1 MWKIYSSY
9 TSGTGVDMIKILY
22 VNGGI
27 MDRGGISTFMMN
39 VYEKMH
45 SEKIQIDFLVHTLS
59 KGVRDEDILNLGGKI
74 FRVPARGKNPLKN
87 YRQIKQIM
95 LDGNYDV
102 VHAHADAGNSTILA
116 IAKECDIP
124 IRISHC
130 HNTNYTNKS
139 LLKKFLNEQLKKQ
152 IPRYATHLWACSE
165 KAGEW
170 LYGNHSFEV
179 IPNAIDVQK
188 FIYSPQLSKDL
199 RKELN
204 LENKFVIGHVGRFD
218 YQKNH
223 DFLLKV
229 FAEVINEREDAHLV
243 LIGKGE
249 LEEVIKKQANQLG
262 ILDKISFLGESSN
275 VNKLINVF
283 DVGVFPSLFEGFGIA
298 VLEMQINGLPL
309 VVSDNFPSEI
319 NLTDNIRFLSLDETV
334 KYWCETI
341 LETKGRDTGAVDKII
356 AKGYNLSDMVN
367 KLTKTYERIVDKS

>member
-1 MWKIYSSY
+1 
-9 TSGTGVDMIKILY
+9 MIKILY
-22 VNGGI
+22 VNGGT
-27 MDRGGISTFMMN
+27 MDRGGVSTFMMN

-74 FRVPARGKNPLKN
+74 FRVPARGKNPLQN

-95 LDGNYDV
+95 LNGKYDI
-102 VHAHADAGNSTILA
+102 VHAHADAGNSTILS
-116 IAKECDIP
+116 IAKKCNIP

-139 LLKKFLNEQLKKQ
+139 LLKRFLNDRLKKR

-188 FIYSPQLSKDL
+188 FTYSPQLSKDL

-229 FAEVINEREDAHLV
+229 FVEVVNEREDVHLV

-249 LEEVIKKQANQLG
+249 LEEVIKKQADQLG

-283 DVGVFPSLFEGFGIA
+283 DVGVFPSLFEGLGI
-298 VLEMQINGLPL
+298 VVIEMQANGLS
-309 VVSDNFPSEI
+309 VICSREI
-319 NLTDNIRFLSLDETV
+319 PTAVKFSKNIQFLGLEESKEH
-334 KYWCETI
+334 WSQAI
-341 LETKGRDTGAVDKII
+341 LNAGKRNNEAVEKII
-356 AKGYNLSDMVN
+356 AAGYNLSDMVN
-367 KLTKTYERIVDKS
+367 KLTETYERIVEEI

>member
-22 VNGGI
+22 VNGGT
-27 MDRGGISTFMMN
+27 MDRGGVSTFMMN

-74 FRVPARGKNPLKN
+74 FRVPARGRNPLKN

-95 LDGNYDV
+95 LNGKYDV
-102 VHAHADAGNSTILA
+102 VHAHADAGNSTILS

-283 DVGVFPSLFEGFGIA
+283 DVGVFPSLFEGFSIA
-298 VLEMQINGLPL
+298 MVEMQVNGLPL
-309 VVSDNFPSEI
+309 VVSDNVPSEI

-334 KYWCETI
+334 KYWCKTI

>member
-1 MWKIYSSY
+1 M
-9 TSGTGVDMIKILY
+9 
-22 VNGGI
+22 
-27 MDRGGISTFMMN
+27 
-39 VYEKMH
+39 
-45 SEKIQIDFLVHTLS
+45 
-59 KGVRDEDILNLGGKI
+59 
-74 FRVPARGKNPLKN
+74 
-87 YRQIKQIM
+87 
-95 LDGNYDV
+95 
-102 VHAHADAGNSTILA
+102 
-116 IAKECDIP
+116 
-124 IRISHC
+124 
-130 HNTNYTNKS
+130 
-139 LLKKFLNEQLKKQ
+139 NEQLKKQ

-170 LYGNHSFEV
+170 LYGNHFFEV

-229 FAEVINEREDAHLV
+229 FVEVVHEREDAHLV

-283 DVGVFPSLFEGFGIA
+283 DVGVFPSLFEGFSIA
-298 VLEMQINGLPL
+298 MVEMQVNGLPL
-309 VVSDNFPSEI
+309 VVSDNVPSEI

>member
-22 VNGGI
+22 VNGGT
-27 MDRGGISTFMMN
+27 MDRGGVSTFMMN

-74 FRVPARGKNPLKN
+74 FRVPARGRNPLKN

-95 LDGNYDV
+95 LNGKYDV
-102 VHAHADAGNSTILA
+102 VHAHADAGNSTILS
-116 IAKECDIP
+116 IAKECNIP

-139 LLKKFLNEQLKKQ
+139 LLKRFLNDQFKKQ

>member
-9 TSGTGVDMIKILY
+9 ISGTGVDMIKILY
-22 VNGGI
+22 VNGGS
-27 MDRGGISTFMMN
+27 MDRGGVSTFMMN

>member
-1 MWKIYSSY
+1 LWKIYSIY

-22 VNGGI
+22 VNGGT
-27 MDRGGISTFMMN
+27 MDRGGVSTFMMN

-102 VHAHADAGNSTILA
+102 VHAHADAGNSTILS

-229 FAEVINEREDAHLV
+229 FAEVVHEREDAHLV

-283 DVGVFPSLFEGFGIA
+283 DVGVFPSLFEGFSIA
-298 VLEMQINGLPL
+298 MVEMQVNGLPL
-309 VVSDNFPSEI
+309 VVSDTVPSEI

-341 LETKGRDTGAVDKII
+341 LEIKERDTGAVDKII

-367 KLTKTYERIVDKS
+367 KLTKTYERILDKS

>member
-22 VNGGI
+22 VNGGT
-27 MDRGGISTFMMN
+27 MDRGGVSTFMMN

>member
-22 VNGGI
+22 VNGGT
-27 MDRGGISTFMMN
+27 MDRGGVSTFMMN

-319 NLTDNIRFLSLDETV
+319 TLTDNIRFLSLDETV

>member
-1 MWKIYSSY
+1 MWKIYSIY

-22 VNGGI
+22 VNGGT
-27 MDRGGISTFMMN
+27 MDRGGVSTFMMN

-59 KGVRDEDILNLGGKI
+59 EGVRDEDILNLGGKI

-95 LDGNYDV
+95 LNGNYDV
-102 VHAHADAGNSTILA
+102 VHAHADAGNRTILS

-139 LLKKFLNEQLKKQ
+139 LLKKFLNEQFKKQ

-229 FAEVINEREDAHLV
+229 FTEFINEREDAHLV

-249 LEEVIKKQANQLG
+249 LEEVIKKQANHLG

-275 VNKLINVF
+275 VNELINVF
-283 DVGVFPSLFEGFGIA
+283 DVGVFPSLFEGFSIA
-298 VLEMQINGLPL
+298 MVEMQVNGLPL
-309 VVSDNFPSEI
+309 VVSDNVPSEI

-334 KYWCETI
+334 KYWCKTI

-356 AKGYNLSDMVN
+356 AKGYNLSDMVH

>member
-22 VNGGI
+22 VNGGT
-27 MDRGGISTFMMN
+27 MDRGGVSTFMMN

-74 FRVPARGKNPLKN
+74 FRVPARGRNPLKN

-95 LDGNYDV
+95 LNGKYDV
-102 VHAHADAGNSTILA
+102 VHAHADAGNSTILS
-116 IAKECDIP
+116 IAKECNIP

-139 LLKKFLNEQLKKQ
+139 LLKRFLNDQFKKQ

-298 VLEMQINGLPL
+298 VLEMQVNGLPL
-309 VVSDNFPSEI
+309 VVSDTVPSEI
-319 NLTDNIRFLSLDETV
+319 DLTDNIRFVSLDETV
-334 KYWCETI
+334 KYWCKTI
-341 LETKGRDTGAVDKII
+341 LDTKGRDNGAVDKII

>member
-1 MWKIYSSY
+1 
-9 TSGTGVDMIKILY
+9 MIKILY
-22 VNGGI
+22 VNGGT
-27 MDRGGISTFMMN
+27 MDRGGVSTFMMN

-45 SEKIQIDFLVHTLS
+45 SENIQIDFLVHTLS

-102 VHAHADAGNSTILA
+102 VHAHADAGNSTILS

-152 IPRYATHLWACSE
+152 IPKYATHLWACSE

-229 FAEVINEREDAHLV
+229 FVEVVHEREDAHLV

-249 LEEVIKKQANQLG
+249 LEEIIKKQANQLG

-334 KYWCETI
+334 KYWCKTI
-341 LETKGRDTGAVDKII
+341 LDTKGRDSGAVDKII

>member
-39 VYEKMH
+39 VYEKMN

>member
-1 MWKIYSSY
+1 MWKIYSIY

-22 VNGGI
+22 VNGGT
-27 MDRGGISTFMMN
+27 MDRGGVSTFMMN

-102 VHAHADAGNSTILA
+102 VHAHADAGNSTILS

-139 LLKKFLNEQLKKQ
+139 LLKKFLNEQFKKQ

-229 FAEVINEREDAHLV
+229 FAEVVHEREDAHLV

-283 DVGVFPSLFEGFGIA
+283 DVGVFPSLFEGFSIA
-298 VLEMQINGLPL
+298 MVEMQVNGLPL
-309 VVSDNFPSEI
+309 VVSDNVPSEI

-334 KYWCETI
+334 KYWCKTI

>member
-9 TSGTGVDMIKILY
+9 ISGTGVEMIKILY
-22 VNGGI
+22 VNGGT
-27 MDRGGISTFMMN
+27 MDRGGVSTFMMN

-74 FRVPARGKNPLKN
+74 FRVPARGKNPLQN

-102 VHAHADAGNSTILA
+102 VHAHADAGNSTILS

-139 LLKKFLNEQLKKQ
+139 LLKKFLNEQFKKQ

-283 DVGVFPSLFEGFGIA
+283 DVGVFPSLFEGFSIA
-298 VLEMQINGLPL
+298 MVEMQVNGLPL
-309 VVSDNFPSEI
+309 VVSDNVPSEI

-334 KYWCETI
+334 KYWCKTI

-356 AKGYNLSDMVN
+356 AKGYKLSDMVN

>member
-39 VYEKMH
+39 VYEKMN

-139 LLKKFLNEQLKKQ
+139 LLKRFLNDRLKKR

-229 FAEVINEREDAHLV
+229 FVEVVNEREDAHLV

>member
-22 VNGGI
+22 VNGGT
-27 MDRGGISTFMMN
+27 MDRGGVSTFMMN

-74 FRVPARGKNPLKN
+74 FRVPARGRNPLKN

-95 LDGNYDV
+95 LNGKYDV
-102 VHAHADAGNSTILA
+102 VHAHADAGNSTILS
-116 IAKECDIP
+116 IAKECNIP

-139 LLKKFLNEQLKKQ
+139 LLKRFLNDQFKKQ
-152 IPRYATHLWACSE
+152 IPKYATHLWACSE

>member
-1 MWKIYSSY
+1 LWKIYSIY

-22 VNGGI
+22 VNGGT
-27 MDRGGISTFMMN
+27 MDRGGVSTFMMN

-102 VHAHADAGNSTILA
+102 VHAHADAGNSTILS

-139 LLKKFLNEQLKKQ
+139 LLKKFLNEQFKKQ

-188 FIYSPQLSKDL
+188 FIYSPQLSEDL

-249 LEEVIKKQANQLG
+249 LEEVIKKQANHLG

-283 DVGVFPSLFEGFGIA
+283 DVGVFPSLFEGFSIA
-298 VLEMQINGLPL
+298 MVEMQVNGLPL
-309 VVSDNFPSEI
+309 VVSDNVPSEI

-334 KYWCETI
+334 KYWCKTI

>member
-1 MWKIYSSY
+1 MWKIYSIY

-22 VNGGI
+22 VNGGT
-27 MDRGGISTFMMN
+27 MDRGGVSTFMMN

-102 VHAHADAGNSTILA
+102 VHAHADAGNSTILS

-229 FAEVINEREDAHLV
+229 FAEVVHEREDAHLV

-283 DVGVFPSLFEGFGIA
+283 DVGVFPSLFEGFSIA
-298 VLEMQINGLPL
+298 MVEMQVNGLSL
-309 VVSDNFPSEI
+309 VVSDTVPSEI
-319 NLTDNIRFLSLDETV
+319 NLTDNIRFLSLDETI
-334 KYWCETI
+334 KYWCKTI
-341 LETKGRDTGAVDKII
+341 LETKGRDNGAVDKII

>member
-22 VNGGI
+22 VNGGT
-27 MDRGGISTFMMN
+27 MDRGGVSTFMMN

-59 KGVRDEDILNLGGKI
+59 TGVRDEDILNLGGKI
-74 FRVPARGKNPLKN
+74 FRVPARGRNPLKN

-95 LDGNYDV
+95 LNGKYDV
-102 VHAHADAGNSTILA
+102 VHAHADAGNSTILS
-116 IAKECDIP
+116 IAKECNIP

-139 LLKKFLNEQLKKQ
+139 LLKRFLNDQFKKQ

-283 DVGVFPSLFEGFGIA
+283 DVGVFPSLFEGFSIA
-298 VLEMQINGLPL
+298 MVEMQVNGLPL
-309 VVSDNFPSEI
+309 VVSDNVPSEI

-334 KYWCETI
+334 KYWCKTI

>member
-1 MWKIYSSY
+1 MWKIYSIY

-22 VNGGI
+22 VNGGT
-27 MDRGGISTFMMN
+27 MDRGGVSTFMMN

-74 FRVPARGKNPLKN
+74 FRVPARGKNPLQN
-87 YRQIKQIM
+87 YHQIKQIM
-95 LDGNYDV
+95 LNGKYDV

-116 IAKECDIP
+116 IAKECNIP

-139 LLKKFLNEQLKKQ
+139 LLKKFLNEQFKKQ

-229 FAEVINEREDAHLV
+229 FAEVVHEREDAHLV

-298 VLEMQINGLPL
+298 VLEMQVNGLPL
-309 VVSDNFPSEI
+309 VVSDTVPSEI

-334 KYWCETI
+334 KYWCKTI
-341 LETKGRDTGAVDKII
+341 LDTKGRDNGAVDKII

>member
-22 VNGGI
+22 VNGGT
-27 MDRGGISTFMMN
+27 MDRGGVSTFMMN

-74 FRVPARGKNPLKN
+74 FRVPARGRNPLKN

-95 LDGNYDV
+95 LNGKYDV
-102 VHAHADAGNSTILA
+102 VHAHADAGNSTILS
-116 IAKECDIP
+116 IAKECNIP

-139 LLKKFLNEQLKKQ
+139 LLKRFLNDQFKKQ

-283 DVGVFPSLFEGFGIA
+283 DVGVFPSLFEGFSIA
-298 VLEMQINGLPL
+298 MVEMQVNGLPL
-309 VVSDNFPSEI
+309 VVSDNVPSEI

-334 KYWCETI
+334 KYWCKTI

>member
-1 MWKIYSSY
+1 MWKIYSIY

-22 VNGGI
+22 VNGGT
-27 MDRGGISTFMMN
+27 MDRGGVSTFMMN

-45 SEKIQIDFLVHTLS
+45 SENIQIDFLVHTLS

-102 VHAHADAGNSTILA
+102 VHAHADAGNSTILS

-139 LLKKFLNEQLKKQ
+139 LLKKFLNEQFKKQ

-229 FAEVINEREDAHLV
+229 FVEVVNEREDAHLV

-275 VNKLINVF
+275 VNELINVF

>member
-9 TSGTGVDMIKILY
+9 ISGTGVDMIKILY
-22 VNGGI
+22 VNGGT
-27 MDRGGISTFMMN
+27 MDRGGVSTFMMN

-116 IAKECDIP
+116 IAKECNIP

-139 LLKKFLNEQLKKQ
+139 LLKKFLNEQFKKQ

-229 FAEVINEREDAHLV
+229 FAEVVHEREDAHLV

-298 VLEMQINGLPL
+298 VLEMQVNGLPL
-309 VVSDNFPSEI
+309 VVSDTVPSEI

-334 KYWCETI
+334 KYWCKTI
-341 LETKGRDTGAVDKII
+341 LDTKGRDNGAVDKII

>member
-9 TSGTGVDMIKILY
+9 ISGTGVEMIKILY
-22 VNGGI
+22 VNGGT
-27 MDRGGISTFMMN
+27 MDRGGVSTFMMN

-74 FRVPARGKNPLKN
+74 FRVPARGKNPLQN

-95 LDGNYDV
+95 LNGKYDV
-102 VHAHADAGNSTILA
+102 VHAHADAGNSTILS

-229 FAEVINEREDAHLV
+229 FAEVVHEREDAHLV

-283 DVGVFPSLFEGFGIA
+283 DVGVFPSLFEGFSIA
-298 VLEMQINGLPL
+298 MVEMQVNGLPL
-309 VVSDNFPSEI
+309 VVSDNVPSEI

-334 KYWCETI
+334 KYWCKTI

>member
-22 VNGGI
+22 VNGGT
-27 MDRGGISTFMMN
+27 MDRGGVSTFMMN

-95 LDGNYDV
+95 LNGKYDI
-102 VHAHADAGNSTILA
+102 VHAHADAGNSTILS

-229 FAEVINEREDAHLV
+229 FVEVANEREDAHLV

-249 LEEVIKKQANQLG
+249 LEEVIKKQADQLG

-275 VNKLINVF
+275 VDKWINVF
-283 DVGVFPSLFEGFGIA
+283 DVGVFPSLFEGFSIA
-298 VLEMQINGLPL
+298 MVEMQVNGLPL
-309 VVSDNFPSEI
+309 VVSDNVPSEI

-334 KYWCETI
+334 KYWCKTI

>member
-22 VNGGI
+22 VNGGT
-27 MDRGGISTFMMN
+27 MDRGGVSTFMMN

-74 FRVPARGKNPLKN
+74 FRVPARGRNPLKN

-95 LDGNYDV
+95 LNGKYDV
-102 VHAHADAGNSTILA
+102 VHAHADAGNSTILS
-116 IAKECDIP
+116 IAKECNIP

-139 LLKKFLNEQLKKQ
+139 LLKRFLNDQFKKQ

-298 VLEMQINGLPL
+298 VLEMQVNGLPL
-309 VVSDNFPSEI
+309 VVSDTVPSEI

-334 KYWCETI
+334 KYWCKTI
-341 LETKGRDTGAVDKII
+341 LDTKGRDNGAVDKII

>member
-22 VNGGI
+22 VNGGT
-27 MDRGGISTFMMN
+27 MDRGGVSTFMMN

-45 SEKIQIDFLVHTLS
+45 SENIQIDFLVHTLS

-116 IAKECDIP
+116 IAKECNIP

-139 LLKKFLNEQLKKQ
+139 LLKRFLNDQFKKQ
-152 IPRYATHLWACSE
+152 IPKYATHLWACSE

>member
-22 VNGGI
+22 VNGGT
-27 MDRGGISTFMMN
+27 MDRGGVSTFMMN

-45 SEKIQIDFLVHTLS
+45 SENIQIDFLVHTLS

-74 FRVPARGKNPLKN
+74 FRVPARGRNPLKN

-95 LDGNYDV
+95 LNGKYDV
-102 VHAHADAGNSTILA
+102 VHAHADAGNSTILS
-116 IAKECDIP
+116 IAKECNIP

-139 LLKKFLNEQLKKQ
+139 LLKRFLNDQFKKQ

-283 DVGVFPSLFEGFGIA
+283 DVGVFPSLFEGFSIA
-298 VLEMQINGLPL
+298 MVEMQVNGLPL
-309 VVSDNFPSEI
+309 VVSDNVPSEI

-334 KYWCETI
+334 KYWCKTI

>member
-1 MWKIYSSY
+1 
-9 TSGTGVDMIKILY
+9 MIKILY
-22 VNGGI
+22 VNGGS
-27 MDRGGISTFMMN
+27 MDRGGVSTFMMN

-249 LEEVIKKQANQLG
+249 LKEAIKKQANQLG

-283 DVGVFPSLFEGFGIA
+283 DVGVFPSLFEGFSIA
-298 VLEMQINGLPL
+298 MVEMQVNGLPL
-309 VVSDNFPSEI
+309 VVSDNVPNEI
-319 NLTDNIRFLSLDETV
+319 NLTDNIRFLSLDETI
-334 KYWCETI
+334 KYWCKTI
-341 LETKGRDTGAVDKII
+341 LETKGRDNGAVDKII

>member
-1 MWKIYSSY
+1 LWKIYSSY
-9 TSGTGVDMIKILY
+9 ISGTGVDMIKILY
-22 VNGGI
+22 VNGGT
-27 MDRGGISTFMMN
+27 MDRGGVSTFMMN

-59 KGVRDEDILNLGGKI
+59 TGVRDEDILNLGGKI
-74 FRVPARGKNPLKN
+74 YRVPARGKNPLQN

-95 LDGNYDV
+95 LNGKYDV
-102 VHAHADAGNSTILA
+102 VHAHADAGNSTILS
-116 IAKECDIP
+116 IAKKCNIP

-139 LLKKFLNEQLKKQ
+139 LLKRFLNDQFKKQ
-152 IPRYATHLWACSE
+152 IPKYATHLWACSE

-229 FAEVINEREDAHLV
+229 FVEVVNEREDAHLV
-243 LIGKGE
+243 LIGKGG
-249 LEEVIKKQANQLG
+249 LEEAIKKQANQLG

-283 DVGVFPSLFEGFGIA
+283 DVGVFPSLFEGFSIA
-298 VLEMQINGLPL
+298 MVEMQVNGLPL
-309 VVSDNFPSEI
+309 VVSDNVPNEI
-319 NLTDNIRFLSLDETV
+319 NLTDNIRFLSLDETI
-334 KYWCETI
+334 KYWCKTI
-341 LETKGRDTGAVDKII
+341 LETKGRDNGAVDKII

>member
-9 TSGTGVDMIKILY
+9 ISGTGVDMIKILY

-39 VYEKMH
+39 VYEKMN

-74 FRVPARGKNPLKN
+74 FRVPARGKNPLQN

-95 LDGNYDV
+95 LNGKYDI
-102 VHAHADAGNSTILA
+102 VHAHADAGNSTILS
-116 IAKECDIP
+116 IAKKCNIP

-139 LLKKFLNEQLKKQ
+139 LLKRFLNDRLKKR

-188 FIYSPQLSKDL
+188 FTYSPQLSKDL

-229 FAEVINEREDAHLV
+229 FVEVVNEREDVHLV

-249 LEEVIKKQANQLG
+249 LEEVIKKQADQLG

-283 DVGVFPSLFEGFGIA
+283 DVGVFPSLFEGLGI
-298 VLEMQINGLPL
+298 VVIEMQANGLS
-309 VVSDNFPSEI
+309 VICSREI
-319 NLTDNIRFLSLDETV
+319 PTAVKFSKNIQFLGLEESKEH
-334 KYWCETI
+334 WSQAI
-341 LETKGRDTGAVDKII
+341 LNAGKRNNEAVEKII
-356 AKGYNLSDMVN
+356 AAGYNLSDMVN
-367 KLTKTYERIVDKS
+367 KLTETYERIVEEI

>member
-22 VNGGI
+22 VNGGT
-27 MDRGGISTFMMN
+27 MDRGGVSTFMMN

-74 FRVPARGKNPLKN
+74 FRVPARGRNPLKN

-95 LDGNYDV
+95 LNGKYDV
-102 VHAHADAGNSTILA
+102 VHAHADAGNSTILS
-116 IAKECDIP
+116 IAKECNIT

-139 LLKKFLNEQLKKQ
+139 LLKRFLNDQFKKQ

-283 DVGVFPSLFEGFGIA
+283 DVGVFPSLFEGFSIA
-298 VLEMQINGLPL
+298 MVEMQVNGLPL
-309 VVSDNFPSEI
+309 VVSDNVPSEI

-334 KYWCETI
+334 KYWCKTI

>member
-1 MWKIYSSY
+1 LWKIYSSY

-22 VNGGI
+22 VNGGT
-27 MDRGGISTFMMN
+27 MDRGGVSTFMMN

-74 FRVPARGKNPLKN
+74 FRVPARGRNPLKN

-95 LDGNYDV
+95 LNGKYDV
-102 VHAHADAGNSTILA
+102 VHAHADAGNSTILS
-116 IAKECDIP
+116 IAKECNIP

-139 LLKKFLNEQLKKQ
+139 LLKRFLNDQFKKQ

-283 DVGVFPSLFEGFGIA
+283 DVGVFPSLFEGFSIA
-298 VLEMQINGLPL
+298 MVEMQVNGLPL
-309 VVSDNFPSEI
+309 VVSDNVPSEI

-334 KYWCETI
+334 KYWCKTI

>member
-1 MWKIYSSY
+1 LWKIYSIY

-22 VNGGI
+22 VNGGT
-27 MDRGGISTFMMN
+27 MDRGGVSTFMMN

-45 SEKIQIDFLVHTLS
+45 SENIQIDFLVHTLS

-102 VHAHADAGNSTILA
+102 VHAHADAGNSTILS

-139 LLKKFLNEQLKKQ
+139 LLKKFLNEQFKKQ

-283 DVGVFPSLFEGFGIA
+283 DVGVFPSLFEGFSIA
-298 VLEMQINGLPL
+298 MVEMQVNGLPL
-309 VVSDNFPSEI
+309 VVSDNVPSEI

-334 KYWCETI
+334 KYWCKTI

>member
-22 VNGGI
+22 VNGGT
-27 MDRGGISTFMMN
+27 MDRGGVSTFMMN

-74 FRVPARGKNPLKN
+74 FRVPARGRNPLKN

-95 LDGNYDV
+95 LNGKYDV
-102 VHAHADAGNSTILA
+102 VHAHADAGNSTILS
-116 IAKECDIP
+116 IAKECNIP

-139 LLKKFLNEQLKKQ
+139 LLKRFLNDQFKKQ

-229 FAEVINEREDAHLV
+229 FAEVVHEREDAHLV

-283 DVGVFPSLFEGFGIA
+283 DVGVFPSLFEGFSIA
-298 VLEMQINGLPL
+298 MVEMQVNGLPL
-309 VVSDNFPSEI
+309 VVSDNVPSEI

-334 KYWCETI
+334 KYWCKTI

>member
-22 VNGGI
+22 VNGGT
-27 MDRGGISTFMMN
+27 MDRGGVSTFMMN

-74 FRVPARGKNPLKN
+74 FRVPARGRNPLKN

-95 LDGNYDV
+95 LNGKYDV
-102 VHAHADAGNSTILA
+102 VHAHADAGNSTILS
-116 IAKECDIP
+116 IAKECNIP

-139 LLKKFLNEQLKKQ
+139 LLKRFLNDQFKKQ

-283 DVGVFPSLFEGFGIA
+283 DVGVFPSLFEGFSIA
-298 VLEMQINGLPL
+298 MVEMQVNGLPL
-309 VVSDNFPSEI
+309 VVSDNVPSEI

-341 LETKGRDTGAVDKII
+341 LETKGRDNGAVDKII